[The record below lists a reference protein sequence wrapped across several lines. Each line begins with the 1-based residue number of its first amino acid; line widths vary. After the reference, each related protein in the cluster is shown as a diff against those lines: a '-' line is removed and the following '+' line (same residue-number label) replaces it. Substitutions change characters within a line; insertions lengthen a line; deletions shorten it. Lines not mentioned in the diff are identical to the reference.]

1 MRKNS
6 SKVSQSK
13 IKRSKKLLT
22 RKINKNIAINKHV
35 DWLENLVLA
44 GVEVDIEKLMYKGSD
59 KTVISMRDPKTVNLI
74 LARLT
79 SRVALKVKK

>member
-6 SKVSQSK
+6 NKVSQSK

-22 RKINKNIAINKHV
+22 RKINKNIKINKHV

-44 GVEVDIEKLMYKGSD
+44 GVEIDIDKLMYKG
-59 KTVISMRDPKTVNLI
+59 KEKNVMNIRDPKTVNLI
-74 LARLT
+74 LAKLT
-79 SRVALKVKK
+79 SRIALKVKR